1 MSNIT
6 ISKNKRTLLKDNK
19 PFFYL
24 ADTCWSAFTNIDEKE
39 WISYLSRR
47 KKQGFNTIQINV
59 LPQWDRS
66 INNFQILPFSIK
78 DGIIDFEKFDDQ
90 YFLRANKLC
99 RIADQMGF
107 TLSLVLLWANYVK
120 GTWASALDKE
130 KNIFPEYLLD
140 NYFDKVLKYFDEFNP
155 IYVIGGDT
163 DFPTSETIHTYQ
175 IAFSYFKKYSPQTL
189 KTIHIKGRL
198 DEIPE
203 VIIESSDLYFYQSGH
218 NNSFPEMP
226 FYLATSFYMRFP
238 PKPIINSE
246 PCYEQMG
253 YSRKVYGRFKQFDV
267 RKAAWQSLLS
277 GACAGITYGAHGIWS
292 WHDYTSS
299 YNDEIGEAFDRPL
312 TWQEA
317 LSLPGALDYCFLK
330 NLFKILNVNNLVPK
344 NTLLIDGDDSIRIAS
359 TEENDLFII
368 YIPSSTV
375 IQLGIDFS
383 EYSFQMLDLDEKF
396 FYQPE
401 VKFNKGGTEL
411 SVIGVKQ
418 DALVIARKN

>member
-175 IAFSYFKKYSPQTL
+175 IAFSYFKKIFTPD
-189 KTIHIKGRL
+189 IK
-198 DEIPE
+198 
-203 VIIESSDLYFYQSGH
+203 
-218 NNSFPEMP
+218 NNS
-226 FYLATSFYMRFP
+226 Y
-238 PKPIINSE
+238 
-246 PCYEQMG
+246 
-253 YSRKVYGRFKQFDV
+253 
-267 RKAAWQSLLS
+267 
-277 GACAGITYGAHGIWS
+277 
-292 WHDYTSS
+292 
-299 YNDEIGEAFDRPL
+299 
-312 TWQEA
+312 
-317 LSLPGALDYCFLK
+317 
-330 NLFKILNVNNLVPK
+330 
-344 NTLLIDGDDSIRIAS
+344 
-359 TEENDLFII
+359 
-368 YIPSSTV
+368 
-375 IQLGIDFS
+375 
-383 EYSFQMLDLDEKF
+383 
-396 FYQPE
+396 
-401 VKFNKGGTEL
+401 
-411 SVIGVKQ
+411 
-418 DALVIARKN
+418 